1 MKTTF
6 VCSLFLFTVMCF
18 SLSAQQST
26 PSATNQSSSSA
37 QSSPDVNQANQNQAN
52 QNSTN
57 QNSTSQPSTSS
68 TTTDQSSPS
77 SQETSDQNSAT
88 QDSTNQNP
96 SSSSQNPGSSQ
107 NPANQN
113 ANEQGNQGQVPTYR
127 VTVVERST
135 EAVDYRDRG
144 GTTQVDFKGTTLAPR
159 VTGNAK
165 VTGHTGRLAIDA
177 NVRGLPSPRSFGPE
191 YLTYVLWA
199 ITPEGRAVNL
209 GEMIPND
216 DGNSRV
222 QVTSGLQVFGLIVT
236 AEPYFAVS
244 RPGNLVVAENIVRND
259 TAGGIHPI
267 TAKFDLIEKGQYTQ
281 QLTPDQLP
289 ATTADKKIPLQLL
302 EAENAIAI
310 ARAAGADTYAVDTL
324 GKAKAFLAQGQ
335 DYYRR
340 KQGITPIGAVARAA
354 TQSAEDARLLTIQK
368 KQQEAAAAERQR
380 AQDRIQAAQTQAEQ
394 QSARAAAAQEDAR
407 QQAEQRALADQER
420 QAAEQARLEAQQA
433 AQQAAQ
439 DRAAAQQQLQAAQ
452 QQQQALSAQAEQ
464 ARLQAQQAEQA
475 RLQSEQ
481 QAEQQRQRLLT
492 QLNQVLQTRDTAR
505 GLIVNMS
512 DVLFDLNKATLRPGA
527 KLRLAKVA
535 GIILA
540 YPDLRLEIDG
550 FTDNTGTP
558 QYNQALSEKRAAAVQ
573 DFLVSQGVTPGNV
586 NIKGFGQQ
594 NPVATNATAAGR
606 QMNRRVEL
614 VVSGTAIGR
623 SFTPGVNSP
632 GAPTGTP
639 GMSSTGSVGATGQTS
654 AAPPGTSAA
663 PGNPQTPA
671 TPGVSG
677 SASGTVSAPPATVP
691 STPSTPAAGTSP
703 AVNTAPATTAPS
715 STAPASTPGSTGVQP
730 QGTGTMQQTQPATQ
744 PTTQPPTTAPPVPSP
759 TPDPR

>member
-1 MKTTF
+1 MKTSF
-6 VCSLFLFTVMCF
+6 VSSLILFTVMCF
-18 SLSAQQST
+18 VLSAQQST
-26 PSATNQSSSSA
+26 PSATDQSSSSA
-37 QSSPDVNQANQNQAN
+37 QSSQDVDQANQNQAN
-52 QNSTN
+52 QN
-57 QNSTSQPSTSS
+57 Q
-68 TTTDQSSPS
+68 
-77 SQETSDQNSAT
+77 
-88 QDSTNQNP
+88 
-96 SSSSQNPGSSQ
+96 
-107 NPANQN
+107 ANQN

-177 NVRGLPSPRSFGPE
+177 NLRGLPTPRSFGPE

-209 GEMIPND
+209 GEVIPND

-310 ARAAGADTYAVDTL
+310 ASAAGADTYAVDTL

-354 TQSAEDARLLTIQK
+354 TQSAEDARLLTLTK

-407 QQAEQRALADQER
+407 QQTEQRALADQER
-420 QAAEQARLEAQQA
+420 QAAEQAKLEADQAKQEAQQA
-433 AQQAAQ
+433 AAQAAQ

-452 QQQQALSAQAEQ
+452 QQQQVLSAQTEQ
-464 ARLQAQQAEQA
+464 ARLQAQQADQA
-475 RLQSEQ
+475 RMQAVQQS
-481 QAEQQRQRLLT
+481 EQQRQRLLT

-573 DFLVSQGVTPGNV
+573 DFLVSQGVTSGNV

-623 SFTPGVNSP
+623 SITPGVNSP
-632 GAPTGTP
+632 GSPTGTP

-654 AAPPGTSAA
+654 AAPPGTSAS

-671 TPGVSG
+671 TSGVSG
-677 SASGTVSAPPATVP
+677 SASGTVSAPTTTVP
-691 STPSTPAAGTSP
+691 STPSTPAAGTPP
-703 AVNTAPATTAPS
+703 AANTAPATSAPS
-715 STAPASTPGSTGVQP
+715 SNPPATTPGSTGVQP

-744 PTTQPPTTAPPVPSP
+744 PPTQPTTTAPPVPSP
-759 TPDPR
+759 TPNPR

>member
-1 MKTTF
+1 MKTSF
-6 VCSLFLFTVMCF
+6 VSSLILFTVMCF
-18 SLSAQQST
+18 VLSAQQST
-26 PSATNQSSSSA
+26 PSATDQSSSSA
-37 QSSPDVNQANQNQAN
+37 QSSQDVDQANQNQ
-52 QNSTN
+52 
-57 QNSTSQPSTSS
+57 
-68 TTTDQSSPS
+68 
-77 SQETSDQNSAT
+77 
-88 QDSTNQNP
+88 
-96 SSSSQNPGSSQ
+96 
-107 NPANQN
+107 ANQN

-177 NVRGLPSPRSFGPE
+177 NLRGLPTPRSFGPE

-209 GEMIPND
+209 GEVIPND

-310 ARAAGADTYAVDTL
+310 ASAAGADTYAVDTL

-354 TQSAEDARLLTIQK
+354 TQSAEDARLLTLTK

-407 QQAEQRALADQER
+407 QQTEQRALADQER
-420 QAAEQARLEAQQA
+420 QAAEQAKLEADQAKQEAQQA
-433 AQQAAQ
+433 AAQAAQ

-452 QQQQALSAQAEQ
+452 QQQQVLSAQTEQ
-464 ARLQAQQAEQA
+464 ARLQAQQADQA
-475 RLQSEQ
+475 RMQAVQQS
-481 QAEQQRQRLLT
+481 EQQRQRLLT

-573 DFLVSQGVTPGNV
+573 DFLVSQAVTSGNV

-623 SFTPGVNSP
+623 SITPGVNSP
-632 GAPTGTP
+632 GSPTGTP

-654 AAPPGTSAA
+654 AAPPGTSAS

-671 TPGVSG
+671 TSGVSG
-677 SASGTVSAPPATVP
+677 SASGTVSAPTTTVP
-691 STPSTPAAGTSP
+691 STPSTPAAGTPP
-703 AVNTAPATTAPS
+703 AANTAPATSAPS
-715 STAPASTPGSTGVQP
+715 SNPPATTPGSTGVQP

-744 PTTQPPTTAPPVPSP
+744 PPTQPTTTAPPVPSP
-759 TPDPR
+759 TPNPR

>member
-1 MKTTF
+1 MKTSF
-6 VCSLFLFTVMCF
+6 VSSLFLFTVMCF
-18 SLSAQQST
+18 ALSAQQST
-26 PSATNQSSSSA
+26 PSATDQSSSSA
-37 QSSPDVNQANQNQAN
+37 QSSQGVNQANQNQINQNQAN
-52 QNSTN
+52 QN
-57 QNSTSQPSTSS
+57 
-68 TTTDQSSPS
+68 
-77 SQETSDQNSAT
+77 
-88 QDSTNQNP
+88 
-96 SSSSQNPGSSQ
+96 
-107 NPANQN
+107 NQN

-159 VTGNAK
+159 VTGIAK

-177 NVRGLPSPRSFGPE
+177 NVRGLPTPRSFGPE

-310 ARAAGADTYAVDTL
+310 ASAAGADTYAVDTL

-354 TQSAEDARLLTIQK
+354 TQSAEDARLLTLTK

-407 QQAEQRALADQER
+407 QQTEQRALADQER
-420 QAAEQARLEAQQA
+420 QAAEQAKLEADQAKLEAQQA
-433 AQQAAQ
+433 AAQAAQ

-452 QQQQALSAQAEQ
+452 QQQQVLSAQTEQ

-475 RLQSEQ
+475 RLQTEQ

-573 DFLVSQGVTPGNV
+573 DFLVSQGVTSGSV

-623 SFTPGVNSP
+623 SITPGVNSP
-632 GAPTGTP
+632 GSPTGTP

-654 AAPPGTSAA
+654 AAPPGTSAS

-671 TPGVSG
+671 TSGVSG
-677 SASGTVSAPPATVP
+677 SASGTVSAPTTTVP
-691 STPSTPAAGTSP
+691 STPSTPAAGTPP
-703 AVNTAPATTAPS
+703 AANTAPATSAPS
-715 STAPASTPGSTGVQP
+715 SNPPATTPGSTGVQP

-744 PTTQPPTTAPPVPSP
+744 PPTQPTTTAPPVPSP
-759 TPDPR
+759 TPNPR

>member
-1 MKTTF
+1 MKTSF
-6 VCSLFLFTVMCF
+6 VSSLILFTVMCF
-18 SLSAQQST
+18 VLSAQQST
-26 PSATNQSSSSA
+26 PSATDQSSSSA
-37 QSSPDVNQANQNQAN
+37 QSSQDVDQANQNQ
-52 QNSTN
+52 
-57 QNSTSQPSTSS
+57 
-68 TTTDQSSPS
+68 
-77 SQETSDQNSAT
+77 
-88 QDSTNQNP
+88 
-96 SSSSQNPGSSQ
+96 
-107 NPANQN
+107 ANQN

-177 NVRGLPSPRSFGPE
+177 NVRGLPTPRSFGPE

-209 GEMIPND
+209 GEVIPND

-267 TAKFDLIEKGQYTQ
+267 TAKFDLLQKGQYTQ

-310 ARAAGADTYAVDTL
+310 ATAAGADQYAVDTL

-407 QQAEQRALADQER
+407 QQTEQRALADQER
-420 QAAEQARLEAQQA
+420 QAAEQAKLEADQAKQEAQQA
-433 AQQAAQ
+433 AAQAAQ

-452 QQQQALSAQAEQ
+452 QQQQVLSAQTEQ
-464 ARLQAQQAEQA
+464 ARLQAQQADQA
-475 RLQSEQ
+475 RMQAVQQS
-481 QAEQQRQRLLT
+481 EQQRQRLLT

-573 DFLVSQGVTPGNV
+573 DFLVSQGVTSGNV

-623 SFTPGVNSP
+623 SITPGVNSP
-632 GAPTGTP
+632 GSPTGTP

-654 AAPPGTSAA
+654 AAPPGTSAS

-671 TPGVSG
+671 TSGVSG
-677 SASGTVSAPPATVP
+677 SASGTVSAPTTTVP
-691 STPSTPAAGTSP
+691 STPSTPAAGTPP
-703 AVNTAPATTAPS
+703 AANTAPATSAPS
-715 STAPASTPGSTGVQP
+715 SNPPATTPGSTGVQP

-744 PTTQPPTTAPPVPSP
+744 PPTQPTTTAPPVPSP
-759 TPDPR
+759 TPNPR

>member
-1 MKTTF
+1 MKIRI
-6 VCSLFLFTVMCF
+6 VSSLFLSSVVCL
-18 SLSAQQST
+18 SLSALQST
-26 PSATNQSSSSA
+26 PSTADQSSSST
-37 QSSPDVNQANQNQAN
+37 QSSTDTSTNQPSSN
-52 QNSTN
+52 QNS
-57 QNSTSQPSTSS
+57 STSS
-68 TTTDQSSPS
+68 SSNATDQSSS
-77 SQETSDQNSAT
+77 TTQTTSTPNSDTRNSNDQNGA
-88 QDSTNQNP
+88 DQNNN
-96 SSSSQNPGSSQ
+96 S
-107 NPANQN
+107 
-113 ANEQGNQGQVPTYR
+113 GQIPTYR
-127 VTVVERST
+127 VTVVERTT

-144 GTTQVDFKGTTLAPR
+144 GTTQVDFKGTTLMPR
-159 VTGNAK
+159 VTGVAK

-177 NVRGLPSPRSFGPE
+177 NVHGLQSPRTFGPE

-199 ITPEGRAVNL
+199 ITPEGRATNL

-267 TAKFDLIEKGQYTQ
+267 STKFDLIEKGQYTQ
-281 QLTPDQLP
+281 HLTPDQLP
-289 ATTADKKIPLQLL
+289 ATTADKKVPLQLL

-310 ARAAGADTYAVDTL
+310 ATAAGADKYAVDTL

-340 KQGITPIGAVARAA
+340 KQGITPIGAVSRAA
-354 TQSAEDARLLTIQK
+354 AQSAEDARLLTIQK
-368 KQQEAAAAERQR
+368 KQQEEAAAEKERSLN
-380 AQDRIQAAQTQAEQ
+380 RIQAAQTQAEQ

-407 QQAEQRALADQER
+407 HAVEQRALADQER
-420 QAAEQARLEAQQA
+420 QAAEQARLEAEQA

-439 DRAAAQQQLQAAQ
+439 DRAAAQQQLQASQ

-464 ARLQAQQAEQA
+464 ARLQAQQSDQA
-475 RLQSEQ
+475 RIQAVQ
-481 QAEQQRQRLLT
+481 QAEQQRQRLLA
-492 QLNQVLQTRDTAR
+492 QLNQVLQTRDSAR

-550 FTDNTGTP
+550 FTDNTGTA
-558 QYNQALSEKRAAAVQ
+558 QYNQVLSEKRAATVQ
-573 DFLVSQGVTPGNV
+573 DFLVSQGVTSNNV

-623 SFTPGVNSP
+623 SLTPDTNGVSGPN
-632 GAPTGTP
+632 GTP
-639 GMSSTGSVGATGQTS
+639 AMSSTGSVGASGQTS
-654 AAPPGTSAA
+654 ANPPANNMAPA
-663 PGNPQTPA
+663 NPQTST

-677 SASGTVSAPPATVP
+677 SASSNVSAPT
-691 STPSTPAAGTSP
+691 STIPSTPASGS
-703 AVNTAPATTAPS
+703 S
-715 STAPASTPGSTGVQP
+715 YSTAPAPANTTSPATTTPSTTPTGAAAP
-730 QGTGTMQQTQPATQ
+730 QSQPAT
-744 PTTQPPTTAPPVPSP
+744 PPSSAPMP
-759 TPDPR
+759 TPTPTPNPQ